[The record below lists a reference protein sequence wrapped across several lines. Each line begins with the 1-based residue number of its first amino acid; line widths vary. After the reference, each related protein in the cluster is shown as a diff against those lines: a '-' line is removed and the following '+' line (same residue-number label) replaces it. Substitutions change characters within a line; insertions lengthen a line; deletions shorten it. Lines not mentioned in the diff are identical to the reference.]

1 MKRMGKEFAAGIVSL
16 MVALGAFAQ
25 TARTVYI
32 DPSGNNGPANWN
44 NFDFAGVRTALLKDS
59 MSNVLRMRA
68 TVTVPLT
75 GANSNGS
82 TSPTGDAE
90 EFAPAG
96 SNNAYGNSSK
106 PYGEVVFS
114 NLIQNVAYTFTFY
127 ASRVGVS
134 DVRTAL
140 YTVTGANSGSTTLD
154 AANNSTQV
162 ATVADIYPSPD
173 GTVTLRVEEGTPNT
187 PRLYYISAM
196 KITYTEPPPTVVYVD
211 SSGSSAASGWNL
223 LRMNNDA
230 SDVVLVATNGA
241 STGIRA
247 QVTIPFGNIISD
259 AGTPTPVGDA
269 AEFAPAGREAC
280 WSASDGYM
288 KLYYLKADV
297 AYDFTFY
304 ASRMGYTG
312 QRSTRYIVTGL
323 NTASNVLEAADNTQ
337 NVAVVSG
344 ILPAAD
350 GTITIRMQRPSGSS
364 YNFINAFKIAYID
377 NGMPVGLADIPGKR
391 LLFLGNQYT
400 STEDV
405 PGMVSKLAALGG
417 HPPALAVADTA
428 SDRTL
433 AGNITR
439 VANNPGFNVDSPELT
454 GTNTWDYVVIQGHG
468 DESSA
473 LGNVTAFRTNA
484 LALYQRVKNH
494 ASGKGAGSK
503 AVLFQTWA
511 RGTGSAV
518 YPGTFADPEA
528 MQAEINAN
536 TAVATNN
543 IAVAEGAENVLLAP
557 VGEAFATGGFDAA
570 ALYAA
575 NLSDPASAGPELA
588 ALTLY
593 KTLYGGAATVFGYD
607 PAFNAGV
614 TTGVEV
620 DWLRATHWA
629 DGLAVPVPQ
638 RPQLGANEVILLDA
652 ASNGAG
658 TPVYV
663 GWNYRTFNATGS
675 VQLVLT
681 NGYQTAATCEVL
693 TRMSSVTTTSA
704 TNPTGDAA
712 IFARALANNS
722 YGHINPFGTGFS
734 NEFCEVRFSGL
745 NVNQAYTFTFYASR
759 VSVSGRETRYILS
772 GANSA
777 FADLEPGNN
786 SSQVA
791 VVPSIRPKA
800 DGTIDLSI
808 TAGPNNTSPEKFYHI
823 NALMIESKRSGLMIS
838 VR

>member
-1 MKRMGKEFAAGIVSL
+1 M
-16 MVALGAFAQ
+16 
-25 TARTVYI
+25 
-32 DPSGNNGPANWN
+32 
-44 NFDFAGVRTALLKDS
+44 
-59 MSNVLRMRA
+59 
-68 TVTVPLT
+68 
-75 GANSNGS
+75 
-82 TSPTGDAE
+82 
-90 EFAPAG
+90 
-96 SNNAYGNSSK
+96 
-106 PYGEVVFS
+106 
-114 NLIQNVAYTFTFY
+114 
-127 ASRVGVS
+127 
-134 DVRTAL
+134 
-140 YTVTGANSGSTTLD
+140 
-154 AANNSTQV
+154 
-162 ATVADIYPSPD
+162 
-173 GTVTLRVEEGTPNT
+173 
-187 PRLYYISAM
+187 
-196 KITYTEPPPTVVYVD
+196 
-211 SSGSSAASGWNL
+211 
-223 LRMNNDA
+223 
-230 SDVVLVATNGA
+230 
-241 STGIRA
+241 
-247 QVTIPFGNIISD
+247 
-259 AGTPTPVGDA
+259 
-269 AEFAPAGREAC
+269 
-280 WSASDGYM
+280 
-288 KLYYLKADV
+288 
-297 AYDFTFY
+297 
-304 ASRMGYTG
+304 
-312 QRSTRYIVTGL
+312 
-323 NTASNVLEAADNTQ
+323 
-337 NVAVVSG
+337 
-344 ILPAAD
+344 
-350 GTITIRMQRPSGSS
+350 
-364 YNFINAFKIAYID
+364 
-377 NGMPVGLADIPGKR
+377 
-391 LLFLGNQYT
+391 
-400 STEDV
+400 
-405 PGMVSKLAALGG
+405 
-417 HPPALAVADTA
+417 
-428 SDRTL
+428 
-433 AGNITR
+433 
-439 VANNPGFNVDSPELT
+439 
-454 GTNTWDYVVIQGHG
+454 
-468 DESSA
+468 
-473 LGNVTAFRTNA
+473 
-484 LALYQRVKNH
+484 
-494 ASGKGAGSK
+494 
-503 AVLFQTWA
+503 
-511 RGTGSAV
+511 
-518 YPGTFADPEA
+518 
-528 MQAEINAN
+528 
-536 TAVATNN
+536 
-543 IAVAEGAENVLLAP
+543 LLAP

-593 KTLYGGAATVFGYD
+593 KTLYGGAATAFGYD

-681 NGYQTAATCEVL
+681 NGFQTAATCEVL

-712 IFARALANNS
+712 IFARALVNNA